1 MSDVVMEDPL
11 KHSIET
17 IIDRIFPVDRRV
29 LLFGETGIGKSTL
42 ARELAR
48 KLAGSGR
55 ACFCLSADPGSP
67 AFGIPGAVCLGSW
80 RKDGWQLHH
89 CEALCSLDAGR
100 FRLPLVSAVKR
111 AAARHDQGVLLVDA
125 PGVVRGVAG
134 AELLT
139 GLVEAAAIDAVL
151 VLVGEAGQT
160 PLVNELSSLPVAVY
174 RVEAAAAARPPG
186 KRQRSRVRRELWDLY
201 LSRAVE
207 RTIELAE
214 LSVIGT
220 PPPLGAQDEWQGR
233 QIALLARQRTLALGE
248 VLALRGTLLRVR
260 MPATSERGDQLLTR
274 DAVRDPKG
282 ALSGCKPAASLF
294 FQFVPPPDVMPDGH
308 YPQPTGP
315 RPVVRVGSAVGMLV
329 NGVFGDPLLHLRL
342 SNQKRSLL
350 FDLGEGGRLPAKIA
364 HQITD
369 VFISHGHFDHI
380 SGFMW
385 LLRSRIGD
393 LPPCRLYGPPGLAD
407 HIQGLV
413 NGILW
418 DRVGDRGPRFEVF
431 ELHGDELHVWHLQ
444 AGRMPK
450 KPAGTRNAPAGI
462 VRREALFTVRAVMLD
477 HGTPVLAYSFEHAP
491 QLNIRTEKLAAR
503 NLPAGPW
510 IKELKARIAA
520 GQRNEPIALPNG
532 TRQAA
537 GELADDLLLV
547 TPGEKLAYATDLA
560 DSLSNRTKLATLAR
574 GSRAFFC
581 EAAFAEAEA
590 AIAAQ
595 TGHLTTHACGEI
607 AAAAG
612 VKHLIPFHFSKRY
625 EHAAAALY
633 DEIRAA
639 CPQVMVPKPAEAETA
654 G

>member
-17 IIDRIFPVDRRV
+17 IIDRIFPSDRRV

-55 ACFCLSADPGSP
+55 VCFCLSADPGSP
-67 AFGIPGAVCLGSW
+67 AFGIPGAVCLGEW
-80 RKDGWQLHH
+80 RQEGWRLLH

-100 FRLPLVSAVKR
+100 FRLPLVLAVKR
-111 AAARHDQGVLLVDA
+111 AAQRYDQGVLLVDA

-151 VLVGEAGQT
+151 VLVGKAGQT
-160 PLVNELSSLPVAVY
+160 PLANELSSLASAVY
-174 RVEAAAAARPPG
+174 RVEAAAAARPPS
-186 KRQRSRVRRELWDLY
+186 KRQRTRARRELWDIY

-207 RTIELAE
+207 RTIELSE

-233 QIALLARQRTLALGE
+233 QVALLAGQSTLALGE
-248 VLALRGTLLRVR
+248 VLEVRGTLLRVR
-260 MPATSERGDQLLTR
+260 MPAIREKSDQLLIR
-274 DAVRDPKG
+274 DAVRDQKG

-294 FQFVPPPDVMPDGH
+294 FQFVPPPDVIPDGH
-308 YPQPTGP
+308 YAQPTGP
-315 RPVVRVGSAVGMLV
+315 RPVVRIGSAVGMLV

-342 SNQKRSLL
+342 SNQRRSLL
-350 FDLGEGGRLPAKIA
+350 FDLGEGSRLPAKIA

-385 LLRSRIGD
+385 LLRSRIGE

-407 HIQGLV
+407 HIQGLI

-418 DRVGDRGPRFEVF
+418 DRVGEKGPRFEVF
-431 ELHGDELHVWHLQ
+431 ELDGDELHVWDLQ
-444 AGRMPK
+444 AGRLPK
-450 KPAGTRNAPAGI
+450 AAAGTRNAPAGI

-477 HGTPVLAYSFEHAP
+477 HGTPVLAYSFKHAP

-503 NLPAGPW
+503 KLLAGPW
-510 IKELKARIAA
+510 IKELKARVAA
-520 GQRNEPIALPNG
+520 GQWDELIALPDG

-537 GELADDLLLV
+537 GKLADDLLLV
-547 TPGEKLAYATDLA
+547 TAGEKLAYATDLA
-560 DSLSNRTKLATLAR
+560 DSLSNRTKLAELAQ
-574 GSRAFFC
+574 RAQSFFC
-581 EAAFAEAEA
+581 EAAFATAEG
-590 AIAAQ
+590 AIADQ
-595 TGHLTTHACGEI
+595 TGHLTTRACGEI

-612 VKHLIPFHFSKRY
+612 VKYLIPFHFSKRY
-625 EHAAAALY
+625 EHTAAALY

-639 CPQVMVPKPAEAETA
+639 CPQVMVRKPAERKED
-654 G
+654 